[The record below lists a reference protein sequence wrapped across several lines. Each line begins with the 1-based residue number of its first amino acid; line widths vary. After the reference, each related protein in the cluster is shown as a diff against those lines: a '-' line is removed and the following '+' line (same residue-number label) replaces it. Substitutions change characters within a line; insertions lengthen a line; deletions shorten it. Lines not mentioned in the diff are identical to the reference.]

1 MKKTQGYMLK
11 SAIAAAA
18 TLFSLHAN
26 VAFAVAPSGTR
37 GSDGVDISQLLQETD
52 RLIVRYRDNATSR
65 KSAAAASMAK
75 SRVQEVAKA
84 RGLIAKQLRT
94 NGLGAQIWTLDK
106 PLKNADVQAIARA
119 IAAADLDVEYAE
131 PDRRMQAAM
140 IPNDALFGYQWD
152 LQNTAAGINAPG
164 AWAYGMTG
172 AGVVV
177 GVIDTGYRPHAD
189 LAANI
194 LPGYDFVSDAN
205 NAMDGNGRDPD
216 AQEPGGLYCQSNWH
230 GTHVAGTIAAV
241 TNNGQGVAGIA
252 YGAKI
257 LPLRVLGCQGGHES
271 DIADAIL
278 WGSGNPVAGIP
289 ANPTPARVLNLSLS
303 GTGACGYTY
312 SAAINAARNRG
323 TVVVVAAGNNGKDA
337 SQFTPANCPG
347 VVAVAA
353 TDNQG
358 KKAVFSNFGAN
369 VSLAAPGTDIVST
382 YNAGT
387 SGPGADLYETLQG
400 TSMAAP
406 HVAAVAALMLQ
417 AKPTMT
423 GVAVETVLKSTTKP
437 FPYGCASCGSG
448 ILDAQAAVTKAINY
462 ATTIVPNSIYKTR
475 SGTGTVSASATVEPI
490 GAAPF
495 TYVWST
501 MDGFALT
508 NATSPT
514 VQISAYL
521 EVCGRTTLAMQTGTL
536 TVTVTDSQ
544 GMVTRANA
552 DVDFRATNTTGGYI
566 PCM

>member
-1 MKKTQGYMLK
+1 MEKSKVFMLK
-11 SAIAAAA
+11 SSIAAAA

-26 VAFAVAPSGTR
+26 VALAVAPAATR
-37 GSDGVDISQLLQETD
+37 GAEAIDMSELLQETD
-52 RLIVRYRDNATSR
+52 RLIVRYRDNAASR
-65 KSAAAASMAK
+65 KSAAAASLAK
-75 SRVQEVAKA
+75 GRVQEVAKA

-94 NGLGAQIWTLDK
+94 NGLGAQIWSLDK

-119 IAAADLDVEYAE
+119 IAAADPDVAYAE

-140 IPNDALFGYQWD
+140 IPNDALFGNQWD

-194 LPGYDFVSDAN
+194 LPGYDFVSDVN

-216 AQEPGGLYCQSNWH
+216 AQEPGGLSCQSNWH

-257 LPLRVLGCQGGHES
+257 LPLRALGCQTGHES

-278 WGSGNPVAGIP
+278 WGSGNPVPGIA

-303 GTGACGYTY
+303 GPGVCGYTF
-312 SAAINAARNRG
+312 SAAINAARSRG
-323 TVVVVAAGNNGKDA
+323 TVVVVAAGNNASDA
-337 SQFTPANCPG
+337 SQFTPGNCPG
-347 VVAVAA
+347 VVSVAA
-353 TDNQG
+353 TDAQG
-358 KKAVFSNFGAN
+358 KKSVLSNFGAS
-369 VSLAAPGTDIVST
+369 VSLAAPGTDILST

-387 SGPGADLYETLQG
+387 SGPGADTYEYVGG

-417 AKPTMT
+417 ARPSMT
-423 GVAVETVLKSTTKP
+423 PAGVATVLKSTTKP

-448 ILDAQAAVTKAINY
+448 ILDAQAAVTKAINW
-462 ATTIVPNSIYKTR
+462 ATSIVPNSIYKTR

-495 TYVWST
+495 TYAWST

-514 VQISAYL
+514 VQISAFL
-521 EVCGRTTLAMQTGTL
+521 EVCGRTTLARQTGTL
-536 TVTVTDSQ
+536 TVTVTDAE

>member
-1 MKKTQGYMLK
+1 
-11 SAIAAAA
+11 
-18 TLFSLHAN
+18 
-26 VAFAVAPSGTR
+26 
-37 GSDGVDISQLLQETD
+37 
-52 RLIVRYRDNATSR
+52 
-65 KSAAAASMAK
+65 
-75 SRVQEVAKA
+75 
-84 RGLIAKQLRT
+84 
-94 NGLGAQIWTLDK
+94 
-106 PLKNADVQAIARA
+106 
-119 IAAADLDVEYAE
+119 
-131 PDRRMQAAM
+131 
-140 IPNDALFGYQWD
+140 
-152 LQNTAAGINAPG
+152 
-164 AWAYGMTG
+164 MTG

-387 SGPGADLYETLQG
+387 SGPGADLYETLRG